1 MCPVKVNLI
10 KFHPHRLD
18 TGNVMLVVLVTMRS
32 DNEQKGIMEG
42 PDYRELRMLS
52 EVHSTPGTTQRD
64 LSRQIGIAL
73 GLTNVLLR
81 NLVEKGYIRMTRAGW
96 KRWVYALTPSG
107 FARKVQLTVSYVHR
121 VLDHYKQVR
130 RTLREELQTVAL
142 NEESRV
148 AIFGTGEFAELV
160 YLGLRE
166 MDVEEIDVF
175 VSKASG
181 NGRFLGMSVR
191 DVGTLQ
197 PEQYDRIFVARLS
210 SPDADCTELQE
221 LGVAKD
227 KLVTFFTRR
236 GIKGEG

>member
-1 MCPVKVNLI
+1 MTP
-10 KFHPHRLD
+10 
-18 TGNVMLVVLVTMRS
+18 MRS
-32 DNEQKGIMEG
+32 KNEQKGMIEG

-52 EVHSTPGTTQRD
+52 EVHGTPGTTQRD

-107 FARKVQLTVSYVHR
+107 FTRKVQLTASYVHR
-121 VLDHYKQVR
+121 VLDHYRQVR
-130 RTLREELQTVAL
+130 RTLREELQMVAL

-175 VSKASG
+175 SSEATG

-197 PEQYDRIFVARLS
+197 PEQYDRIFVARLNS
-210 SPDADCTELQE
+210 TDADCTELQE

-236 GIKGEG
+236 NIVGEE

>member
-1 MCPVKVNLI
+1 
-10 KFHPHRLD
+10 
-18 TGNVMLVVLVTMRS
+18 
-32 DNEQKGIMEG
+32 MEG

-81 NLVEKGYIRMTRAGW
+81 NLVEKGYVRMTRAGW

-121 VLDHYKQVR
+121 VLDHYRQVR

-166 MDVEEIDVF
+166 MEVEEIDIF
-175 VSKASG
+175 GSKDTG
-181 NGRFLGMSVR
+181 NGRFLGMLVR

-197 PEQYDRIFVARLS
+197 PEQYDRIFVARLN
-210 SPDADCTELQE
+210 SPDADCMELQA

-227 KLVTFFTRR
+227 KLVTFFTRLA
-236 GIKGEG
+236 IKGEA

>member
-1 MCPVKVNLI
+1 
-10 KFHPHRLD
+10 
-18 TGNVMLVVLVTMRS
+18 MLVVLVTMRS
-32 DNEQKGIMEG
+32 KNEQKGMMEG
-42 PDYRELRMLS
+42 ADYRELRMLS

-64 LSRQIGIAL
+64 LSRQIGVAL

-81 NLVEKGYIRMTRAGW
+81 NLVEKGYVRMTRAGW

-121 VLDHYKQVR
+121 VLDHYRQVR

-166 MDVEEIDVF
+166 MEVEEIDIF
-175 VSKASG
+175 SSKDTG
-181 NGRFLGMSVR
+181 NGRFLGMLVR

-210 SPDADCTELQE
+210 SP
-221 LGVAKD
+221 
-227 KLVTFFTRR
+227 
-236 GIKGEG
+236 

>member
-1 MCPVKVNLI
+1 
-10 KFHPHRLD
+10 
-18 TGNVMLVVLVTMRS
+18 
-32 DNEQKGIMEG
+32 MEG
-42 PDYRELRMLS
+42 TDYRELRMLS

-107 FARKVQLTVSYVHR
+107 FARKIQLTVSYVHR

-130 RTLREELQTVAL
+130 QTLREELQTVAL

-175 VSKASG
+175 NSKDTG
-181 NGRFLGMSVR
+181 NGSFLGMSVR

-197 PEQYDRIFVARLS
+197 PEQYDRILVARLS
-210 SPDADCTELQE
+210 SPDADCTELQD
-221 LGVAKD
+221 LGVAED

-236 GIKGEG
+236 DIKGEE